1 MAGPQFADHCRKSG
15 VVGADNPF
23 ALSFPGQ
30 HNTRQ
35 MEGMLEI
42 VRSKD
47 ARMCREGRS
56 ETGFFNDSRGQ
67 RADLAVLP
75 EGIGKIGRFD
85 DPRFEKPTPAA
96 ADFRD

>member
-1 MAGPQFADHCRKSG
+1 
-15 VVGADNPF
+15 
-23 ALSFPGQ
+23 
-30 HNTRQ
+30 

-42 VRSKD
+42 VRSKN

-67 RADLAVLP
+67 CADLRVLP

>member
-1 MAGPQFADHCRKSG
+1 MK
-15 VVGADNPF
+15 
-23 ALSFPGQ
+23 
-30 HNTRQ
+30 
-35 MEGMLEI
+35 GMLEI
-42 VRSKD
+42 VRAKD

-56 ETGFFNDSRGQ
+56 ETGFFSDNRGQ

-85 DPRFEKPTPAA
+85 APRFEKPMPAA